1 MTKNYPFYKY
11 CFLDLY
17 NGESGA
23 FRCLAAGKGEVA
35 FIELNTI
42 KQNTGNSKS
51 KISHLSYTYLLDI
64 YLILIVVQLFNN
76 LVLGMHNVLIY
87 W

>member
-1 MTKNYPFYKY
+1 MQRLHTAIPYMVLGIKMMTKNSPY

-17 NGESGA
+17 NGETGA

-42 KQNTGNSKS
+42 KENTGNSKS
-51 KISHLSYTYLLDI
+51 EISSLSYYLLDF
-64 YLILIVVQLFNN
+64 YLI
-76 LVLGMHNVLIY
+76 
-87 W
+87 